1 MSTRLLCL
9 RRVVIIGRFQVAA
22 GLVSPIKPNRTIRIH
37 HAASPRFFST
47 TTRNPTISQE
57 DADAINVRAAI
68 TQLMGDT
75 RSYPSGSLTAELI
88 HEAEEALQDWVFER
102 HSPGFDHALNIL
114 RRLLLEQE
122 YLETHHLNHESNEGN
137 EMSNSPIYQ
146 VRPFLLNQVVDCWR
160 TCWRDKVL
168 EITPTDMLSI
178 VDEFEN
184 RGLSPDNR
192 TFTLIVEGMILR
204 GDPFDAPLLAQWLL
218 DRRMKVADVS
228 DECRPDTIFFTT
240 VINAWAK
247 SGRIEAP
254 EMADGLLHM
263 MQDLYANGWSES
275 APNTL
280 SYGVTISA
288 WYNSRHAD
296 ANLRIEALLEEMKNN
311 GVVTDV
317 VCYMYALNG
326 WANSRAP
333 GSAQKA
339 FDTLQEMLHLYNAG
353 NVLVQPRVSNFS
365 KVMVAFARTGDI
377 DKVEEL
383 WSQLQDLYYETN
395 DSSYQPNEECWKA
408 KLIAL
413 AKSGS
418 ARDAQNILDGM
429 VDRAKK
435 SDRSNAMMPK
445 RSYFIDVLV
454 AWTKQRDQ
462 LMASENAEAML
473 MQLLDLS
480 KSGYP
485 DLTPDAK
492 CFEKVIQSWSKT
504 RHESAARKAE
514 SLLALMD
521 RAFQETRNE
530 RVKPTFRSFDLVLSA
545 LSRSG
550 QKDSPQRAETL
561 IAEIE
566 RRFSLGDKDMRP
578 SKGAYTSLMLTWQR
592 SRLENAP
599 IEIEKMFKTL
609 EKRSAN
615 GETYLYPD
623 LFMYSVLMDVW
634 AERGDTEK
642 VQMIL
647 NRILEAFA
655 DGNNREF
662 QPDIHV
668 FNKVLKAWVMSQDR
682 DKTRKAEETFQQMH
696 ALSSQ
701 YTLYPN
707 RQTYNE
713 MILVWS
719 KSREKGAAERA
730 EYYLGQLKERNLEP
744 TVVSYR
750 AVIDAW
756 VSSSND
762 SRATA
767 RAESLLDE
775 LLEGVRCRKIRAPLY
790 KPYRNLLQ
798 SIARSKIPRR
808 SQQAQELLRTLQNG
822 QVHPNILPI

>member
-1 MSTRLLCL
+1 
-9 RRVVIIGRFQVAA
+9 
-22 GLVSPIKPNRTIRIH
+22 
-37 HAASPRFFST
+37 
-47 TTRNPTISQE
+47 
-57 DADAINVRAAI
+57 
-68 TQLMGDT
+68 
-75 RSYPSGSLTAELI
+75 
-88 HEAEEALQDWVFER
+88 
-102 HSPGFDHALNIL
+102 
-114 RRLLLEQE
+114 
-122 YLETHHLNHESNEGN
+122 
-137 EMSNSPIYQ
+137 
-146 VRPFLLNQVVDCWR
+146 
-160 TCWRDKVL
+160 
-168 EITPTDMLSI
+168 
-178 VDEFEN
+178 
-184 RGLSPDNR
+184 
-192 TFTLIVEGMILR
+192 
-204 GDPFDAPLLAQWLL
+204 
-218 DRRMKVADVS
+218 
-228 DECRPDTIFFTT
+228 
-240 VINAWAK
+240 
-247 SGRIEAP
+247 
-254 EMADGLLHM
+254 
-263 MQDLYANGWSES
+263 
-275 APNTL
+275 
-280 SYGVTISA
+280 
-288 WYNSRHAD
+288 
-296 ANLRIEALLEEMKNN
+296 
-311 GVVTDV
+311 
-317 VCYMYALNG
+317 
-326 WANSRAP
+326 
-333 GSAQKA
+333 
-339 FDTLQEMLHLYNAG
+339 
-353 NVLVQPRVSNFS
+353 
-365 KVMVAFARTGDI
+365 
-377 DKVEEL
+377 
-383 WSQLQDLYYETN
+383 
-395 DSSYQPNEECWKA
+395 
-408 KLIAL
+408 
-413 AKSGS
+413 
-418 ARDAQNILDGM
+418 
-429 VDRAKK
+429 
-435 SDRSNAMMPK
+435 
-445 RSYFIDVLV
+445 
-454 AWTKQRDQ
+454 
-462 LMASENAEAML
+462 MASENAEAML
-473 MQLLDLS
+473 MQLLNLS

-485 DLTPDAK
+485 DLAPDAK

-521 RAFQETRNE
+521 AAFQETRNE
-530 RVKPTFRSFDLVLSA
+530 RVKPTLRSFDLVLSA

-566 RRFSLGDKDMRP
+566 RRFSLGDKGMRP

-599 IEIEKMFKTL
+599 IEIERMFKSL
-609 EKRSAN
+609 EKRSAH

-668 FNKVLKAWVMSQDR
+668 FNKVLKAWVMSRDR

-696 ALSSQ
+696 ELSSQ
-701 YTLYPN
+701 YTIPLYPN

-822 QVHPNILPI
+822 HVHPNLLPI